1 MTLEQMEYILA
12 VAGEGTVTAASR
24 KLNVSH
30 PAVSRGI
37 ANLEDELGISIFTRS
52 RSGMELTEEGRL
64 VLESARR
71 ILAEVHR
78 LHEQLGHKPER
89 QLLSVAVFPI
99 DAFFFLPEV
108 ISVFRERCDYARVS
122 FHHMEISEA
131 MAKVRGQQ
139 MTFGLCA
146 FAQKGLEAAREE
158 FHVVPLFESCYA
170 VGCGSNMEIPDKGY
184 LTIEEVRGY
193 PLILHDDPAIA
204 SALTEIFGDV
214 STLDILMYSNDNAL
228 IKRMVAEGRALS
240 IHTMFLS
247 KSGAETNG
255 GDIQLIPLRDG
266 AKEIPEGDMRMQMV
280 CGLFYS
286 RKKYLNRTERL
297 FIQTLKERTAEW
309 R

>member
-1 MTLEQMEYILA
+1 MEQLEYILA
-12 VAGEGTVTAASR
+12 VADEGTVTAASR
-24 KLNVSH
+24 KLNISH

-37 ANLEDELGISIFTRS
+37 SNLEEELGITIFTRS
-52 RSGMELTEEGRL
+52 RSGMEATEEGKL

-71 ILAEVHR
+71 ILAEVQR
-78 LHEQLGHKPER
+78 LHELLGRKPEH

-108 ISVFRERCDYARVS
+108 ISVFREQCDYARMS

-170 VGCGSNMEIPDKGY
+170 VGCGSNVELPDKGY
-184 LTIEEVRGY
+184 LTVDEVRNY
-193 PLILHDDPAIA
+193 SLILHDDPVIS
-204 SALTEIFGDV
+204 SALTELFGDV

-247 KSGAETNG
+247 KSGSEINN
-255 GDIQLIPLRDG
+255 GDIQLIPLG
-266 AKEIPEGDMRMQMV
+266 NSEKETAESDQRMQVV
-280 CGLFYS
+280 CGLFYPN
-286 RKKYLNRTERL
+286 KKHLNRAERL
-297 FIQTLKERTAEW
+297 FIQILKERTAEW